1 MEQALIDRIHASA
14 EALRP
19 RMEAFLS
26 DFLKIDTE
34 NPPGRNYERC
44 VRFLGE
50 KMASLGCAVEY
61 IEVPEE
67 ALASLPEES
76 KGFPRH
82 IVVGTYKGTRER
94 PAIHFSGHYDVVP
107 AGGGWTVDPYGGL
120 ISGGKVY
127 GRGASD
133 MKSGIAAQIFA
144 LETLQHAGVRLKGSF
159 VSSAVPDEETGGQ
172 TGMGYLVRS
181 GGLTKENTDYCIVT
195 EPLDPDMI
203 CLGHRGTL
211 WFTLTF
217 KGVQSHG
224 SMPSEGLNPIEG
236 MRALLERID
245 RRIRPRLER
254 VSAYP
259 VSPERSRKSTLCI
272 TTIQAGSKVN
282 TIPDTCSASFD
293 WRLIPEQSVEW
304 AKGEIL
310 SICDDLVREGV
321 ILDYDYTPIIEADPA
336 MVDENQPLVDAL
348 KRCGKAVLGKEMGI
362 NFSPG
367 MDDQRFVVHEG
378 GLEAA
383 VVYGPGRLA
392 LAHKSDEHIDVDDL
406 VKGVKIMA
414 AVAAELLGTEE

>member
-1 MEQALIDRIHASA
+1 MESPLIERIRASA
-14 EALRP
+14 ETLRP
-19 RMEAFLS
+19 SMEAFLC
-26 DFLKIDTE
+26 DFLRIDTE

-50 KMASLGCAVEY
+50 KMASLGCDVEY

-76 KGFPRH
+76 KGWPRH
-82 IVVGTYKGTRER
+82 IVIGTYRGTRER

-107 AGGGWTVDPYGGL
+107 AGGGWTADPYGGR
-120 ISGGKVY
+120 SVGGKIY

-133 MKSGIAAQIFA
+133 MKSGIVAQIFA
-144 LETLQHAGVRLKGSF
+144 LETLLHAGIRLKGSF
-159 VSSAVPDEETGGQ
+159 VSSAVPDEETGGE
-172 TGMGYLVRS
+172 TGTGYLVRS
-181 GGLTKENTDYCIVT
+181 GRLTKETADYCIIT

-211 WFTLTF
+211 WFTLAF

-245 RRIRPRLER
+245 QHIRPELER
-254 VSAYP
+254 VSKYP

-272 TTIQAGSKVN
+272 TTIQAGTKVN
-282 TIPDTCSASFD
+282 TIPDTCTASFD

-304 AKGEIL
+304 AKGRIL
-310 SICDDLVREGV
+310 SICDELVREGV
-321 ILDYDYTPIIEADPA
+321 ILEYIYTPVIEANPT
-336 MVDENQPLVDAL
+336 MVEESQPLVDAL

-367 MDDQRFVVHEG
+367 MDDQRFAVHEG
-378 GLEAA
+378 GIGAA

-392 LAHKSDEHIDVDDL
+392 LAHKSDEHISLDDL
-406 VKGVKIMA
+406 VNGVEIMA
-414 AVAAELLGTEE
+414 AVAAEMLGTEE